1 MNKMLVAIFT
11 SESAAYDGLSALND
25 LHKDRDITL
34 YATAV
39 IVKGASG
46 TFSAKQ
52 VSGEGAIG
60 VALGLLTGTL
70 VGLLAG
76 SVGVAA
82 RASAGGLVELVLN
95 LAKIGIGIDFLDEVL
110 RALTPGKA
118 AVLAEV
124 QEAWIIPVNKKLG
137 ELGGVVFRRQRSEV
151 FEDQMVRETAAADA
165 ELKQL
170 KEELAQANVA
180 NKAAVQKEIDNVRQK
195 LEAMQTQVEAR
206 QEQARSEVDAK
217 IVALRKQ
224 MEQASY
230 WQEAKVEKHHAEA
243 KDDYEAR
250 SAKLKVVKQLIKE
263 TL

>member
-1 MNKMLVAIFT
+1 MNKMLVAIFN
-11 SESAAYDGLSALND
+11 SESAAYDGLSALSD

-39 IVKGASG
+39 IAKGVSR
-46 TFSAKQ
+46 TFIAKQ
-52 VSGEGAIG
+52 ISGEGPTG
-60 VALGLLTGTL
+60 VALGILTGSL
-70 VGLLAG
+70 VGLLGG
-76 SVGVAA
+76 SVGVTVG
-82 RASAGGLVELVLN
+82 ASAGGLVELVLD
-95 LAKIGIGIDFLDEVL
+95 LAKIGIGIDFIDEVL

-118 AVLAEV
+118 AVLAEA

-137 ELGGVVFRRQRSEV
+137 ELGGVVYRRQRSEV

-195 LEAMQTQVEAR
+195 LEATQTQVEAR

-230 WQEAKVEKHHAEA
+230 WQEAKVEKHHAEV
-243 KDDYEAR
+243 KEEYEAR
-250 SAKLKVVKQLIKE
+250 NAKLERAKQFIKA
-263 TL
+263 L